1 MLPYISKN
9 NQSFH
14 NLARE
19 LLPRLLTPD
28 WSSSRLAAMNRHHPK
43 DFYKVSH
50 KGQKYKIH
58 KESSLQA
65 GSVIDKSH
73 RENFV
78 YSMHSGSHGGTFAE
92 QDEHLV
98 QSVDPP
104 SADHTSLPDPIPDNG
119 MRHVSLK
126 PPAGTTLTVLTPVS
140 QALSQAEASVS
151 STPVHY
157 SNTFF
162 STMAA
167 FTTASTPTSTSNYS
181 ASSTDRHNQRPVVE
195 KQNNSHR
202 LSPAM
207 IAVFSIGAGFAL
219 IGILIM
225 FKVCGRPKKRAF
237 PTPSNPIAQDKY
249 PSSEYASDESPIF
262 GGKDRL
268 SNASNGQMNGGLWP
282 WTQYH
287 SGIISKPAVVVTSAD
302 ELNNDGNTKY
312 IATEQEKS
320 QYPLS
325 SASRFNTNN
334 GGGLLQP
341 LQIVANRVASRLS
354 TASMSQY
361 PNSPRDAQG
370 VGLAIDI
377 TDTLP
382 VLPHSKAVTKKPVTT
397 NRDTAYT
404 GFSGSL
410 AYSRFSIDSPALPGP
425 RASQS
430 MPKIAPAPT
439 THSGGRARVKSSY
452 FAPGAYPRA
461 SAANANSNPPTSF
474 NRVKLN
480 QLEHS
485 ERIPLN
491 RSGSH
496 RDRETRA
503 LTSALGLASPILTS
517 PQPTLGPDDSLSV
530 VGDSEYLRPP
540 ALVQG
545 KSTFHNYAPPVSQV
559 AEMRQRLD
567 TPPVDPAALGSLM
580 LQDFGA
586 GLSTSKSLKDVIEDK
601 RASLNMKRA
610 DDKPPM
616 LPSLAQMG
624 LKHSNPD
631 AFGDYHS
638 PTYSIFL
645 AHSDERKSKA
655 SSFGY

>member
-1 MLPYISKN
+1 MLPHIAKN

-19 LLPRLLTPD
+19 LLPRLWAPD
-28 WSSSRLAAMNRHHPK
+28 WSSSRFAAMNRHHPK
-43 DFYKVSH
+43 DFYKASRKGKKH
-50 KGQKYKIH
+50 KVH
-58 KESSLQA
+58 KENSLQA
-65 GSVIDKSH
+65 DTVVDKSH
-73 RENFV
+73 RENFLH
-78 YSMHSGSHGGTFAE
+78 STHSGSHKGTLAKH
-92 QDEHLV
+92 DEHLV
-98 QSVDPP
+98 ESVNPP
-104 SADHTSLPDPIPDNG
+104 SADYTSLPNPIPDNG
-119 MRHVSLK
+119 VRHVSLK
-126 PPAGTTLTVLTPVS
+126 PPAGTTLIVLTPVS

-151 STPVHY
+151 STPVRY
-157 SNTFF
+157 PNTSF
-162 STMAA
+162 STTAA
-167 FTTASTPTSTSNYS
+167 ATIASAPTSTSNYS
-181 ASSTDRHNQRPVVE
+181 ASSTDQRPVVE
-195 KQNNSHR
+195 NKNNSHR
-202 LSPAM
+202 LSPVM
-207 IAVFSIGAGFAL
+207 IATFSIGAGFAL

-225 FKVCGRPKKRAF
+225 FKMCSRPKKRAF

-249 PSSEYASDESPIF
+249 PSSDKYASDESPIF

-268 SNASNGQMNGGLWP
+268 SNASHGQTNGGLWP

-287 SGIISKPAVVVTSAD
+287 SGIISKPTVVVTSAD
-302 ELNNDGNTKY
+302 EPNNGDNTKY

-325 SASRFNTNN
+325 NALRSNTSQ

-341 LQIVANRVASRLS
+341 LQSATNRVASRLS

-361 PNSPRDAQG
+361 PSSPRDTQS

-377 TDTLP
+377 ADTLP
-382 VLPHSKAVTKKPVTT
+382 VLPHSKTVTKKPVALDRHTT
-397 NRDTAYT
+397 YT
-404 GFSGSL
+404 GLSGSL
-410 AYSRFSIDSPALPGP
+410 AYSRFSLDSPDLPRP
-425 RASQS
+425 RVSQS
-430 MPKIAPAPT
+430 MPRIAPAPT
-439 THSGGRARVKSSY
+439 AHSGGRARVKSSY

-461 SAANANSNPPTSF
+461 SATNANSNQSTSF
-474 NRVKLN
+474 NRAKLN
-480 QLEHS
+480 QLEQS
-485 ERIPLN
+485 ERIPLD

-503 LTSALGLASPILTS
+503 LTSALGLASPILAS
-517 PQPTLGPDDSLSV
+517 PHPTLGPDDSLSV

-540 ALVQG
+540 ALAQG
-545 KSTFHNYAPPVSQV
+545 KSTFHNYVQPVPQV
-559 AEMRQRLD
+559 AEMHHRFD
-567 TPPVDPAALGSLM
+567 TPLVDSAVALGSLM

-586 GLSTSKSLKDVIEDK
+586 GLSNSKSLKDVIEDK

-624 LKHSNPD
+624 LKQSNPD